1 MRDMT
6 PTERAYVAG
15 IIDGEG
21 SIEYTQR
28 DRIRHDRPGK
38 PVHKVWNI
46 RMEVPQVD
54 GRLIDYLM
62 VTTDE
67 GVRDMKHYPN
77 NETWQ
82 DQHRWRVG
90 YRGVYR
96 VLKQVHK
103 YLIVKREKS
112 QLVIDHYDKI
122 FSKKVFGK
130 GGFGAK

>member
-1 MRDMT
+1 MT

-21 SIEYTQR
+21 SIEYIQR
-28 DRIRHDRPGK
+28 DRIRHDRKGK

-62 VTTDE
+62 ETTGE
-67 GVRDMKHYPN
+67 GHRDMKRFPDN
-77 NETWQ
+77 DKWQ
-82 DQHRWRVG
+82 DQHRWRLG

-96 VLKQVHK
+96 VLKQGHK
-103 YLIVKREKS
+103 YLIVKQEKS
-112 QLVIDHYDKI
+112 KLVIDHYDKI
-122 FSKKVFGK
+122 FSKKFFGK
-130 GGFGAK
+130 GGFGVR

>member
-6 PTERAYVAG
+6 PTERSYVAG

-21 SIEYTQR
+21 SIEFVQR

-62 VTTDE
+62 TTTAE
-67 GVRDMKHYPN
+67 GNRDMKHYPN
-77 NETWQ
+77 NDKWQ
-82 DQHRWRVG
+82 SQHRWRVG

-96 VLKQVHK
+96 VLKQIHK
-103 YLIVKREKS
+103 YLIVKKEKS

-130 GGFGAK
+130 GGFGVK

>member
-1 MRDMT
+1 MT

-21 SIEYTQR
+21 SIEYIQR
-28 DRIRHDRPGK
+28 DRIRHDRKGK

-46 RMEVPQVD
+46 RMEGPQVD

-62 VTTDE
+62 ETTGE
-67 GVRDMKHYPN
+67 GHRDMKRFPDN
-77 NETWQ
+77 DKWQ
-82 DQHRWRVG
+82 DQHRWRLG

-103 YLIVKREKS
+103 YLIVKQEKS
-112 QLVIDHYDKI
+112 KLVIDHYDKI
-122 FSKKVFGK
+122 FSKKFFGK
-130 GGFGAK
+130 GGFGVR

>member
-1 MRDMT
+1 MT

-21 SIEYTQR
+21 SIEFIQR
-28 DRIRHDRPGK
+28 DRIRHDRKGK

-46 RMEVPQVD
+46 RLEVPQVD

-62 VTTDE
+62 ETTGE
-67 GVRDMKHYPN
+67 GHRDMKHYPTN
-77 NETWQ
+77 DNWQ

-96 VLKQVHK
+96 VLKQVDK
-103 YLIVKREKS
+103 YLIVKGEKS
-112 QLVIDHYDKI
+112 KLVIDHYDKI
-122 FSKKVFGK
+122 FAKKFFGK
-130 GGFGAK
+130 GGFGVR

>member
-21 SIEYTQR
+21 SIEYVQR
-28 DRIRHDRPGK
+28 DRIRHDRKGK

-46 RMEVPQVD
+46 HLEVPQVD

-62 VTTDE
+62 ETTAE
-67 GVRDMKHYPN
+67 GIRDIKRYPT
-77 NETWQ
+77 NEKWQ

-96 VLKQVHK
+96 ILKQVNK
-103 YLIVKREKS
+103 YLIVKKEKS
-112 QLVIDHYDKI
+112 KLVIDHYDKI

-130 GGFGAK
+130 GGFGVR

>member
-1 MRDMT
+1 MT
-6 PTERAYVAG
+6 PTERSYVAG

-28 DRIRHDRPGK
+28 QRIRHDRPGK
-38 PVHKVWNI
+38 PVHKVWSI
-46 RMEVPQVD
+46 RLEVPQVD

-62 VTTDE
+62 TTTDE
-67 GVRDMKHYPN
+67 GVRDMKHYPK

-96 VLKQVHK
+96 VLKQVHE
-103 YLIVKREKS
+103 YLIVKKEKS
-112 QLVIDHYDKI
+112 EMVINHYDKI

-130 GGFGAK
+130 GGFGVK

>member
-1 MRDMT
+1 MRTMT
-6 PTERAYVAG
+6 PTERSYVAG

-28 DRIRHDRPGK
+28 QRIRHDRPGK
-38 PVHKVWNI
+38 PVHKVWSI
-46 RMEVPQVD
+46 RLEVPQVD

-62 VTTDE
+62 TTTDE
-67 GVRDMKHYPN
+67 GVRDMKHYPK

-96 VLKQVHK
+96 VLKQVHE
-103 YLIVKREKS
+103 YLIVKKEKS
-112 QLVIDHYDKI
+112 EMVINHYDKI

-130 GGFGAK
+130 GGFGVK